1 LLPGE
6 TAADLRVDIIPFASA
21 KIGAVGILERT
32 MNPTTEKR
40 NLEQTLQALYDSEIN
55 VTITMLWDG
64 GVDFALISYM
74 EYDESTPDDW
84 HLVRSFAELADALHR
99 LALKTYPESDYAKK
113 YGDGK
118 VLPIR

>member
-1 LLPGE
+1 
-6 TAADLRVDIIPFASA
+6 
-21 KIGAVGILERT
+21 
-32 MNPTTEKR
+32 MNPITEKR

-64 GVDFALISYM
+64 GVDFAFISYM
-74 EYDESTPDDW
+74 EYDESTANDFHNVP
-84 HLVRSFAELADALHR
+84 SFAELADALHR
-99 LALKTYPESDYAKK
+99 LALKTYPESDYGKK

>member
-1 LLPGE
+1 
-6 TAADLRVDIIPFASA
+6 
-21 KIGAVGILERT
+21 
-32 MNPTTEKR
+32 MNPMTEKR

-84 HLVRSFAELADALHR
+84 HNVPSFAELADALHK
-99 LALKTYPESDYAKK
+99 LALKMYPESDYAKK
-113 YGDGK
+113 HGDEK

>member
-1 LLPGE
+1 
-6 TAADLRVDIIPFASA
+6 
-21 KIGAVGILERT
+21 
-32 MNPTTEKR
+32 MNPITEKR
-40 NLEQTLQALYDSEIN
+40 GLEQTLQALYDSEIN

-64 GVDFALISYM
+64 GVDFAFLSSM
-74 EYDESTPDDW
+74 EYEASRPDDW
-84 HLVRSFAELADALHR
+84 HNVPSFAEVADALHR

>member
-1 LLPGE
+1 
-6 TAADLRVDIIPFASA
+6 
-21 KIGAVGILERT
+21 
-32 MNPTTEKR
+32 MNSITDKR
-40 NLEQTLQALYDSEIN
+40 NLEQMLQALYDSEIN

-74 EYDESTPDDW
+74 EYDESTADDW
-84 HLVRSFAELADALHR
+84 HNVLSFAELADALHR
-99 LALKTYPESDYAKK
+99 LALKTYPESDFAKR